1 MGNKQLFSSG
11 ASWENEVG
19 YSRAIRV
26 GNIIEVAGTTS
37 VDGDSIAGKGD
48 IYAQAIF
55 IFQKIEKILIA
66 AGSSMND
73 VIRTRMYVTDIL
85 KWQDAGKAH
94 FLFFKEIK
102 PVTTMVEIRKLI
114 DPELLI
120 EIEVTAIVDK
130 EI

>member
-26 GNIIEVAGTTS
+26 GNLIEVAGTTS

-48 IYAQAIF
+48 VYAQAIF
-55 IFQKIEKILIA
+55 IFEKIQKILIT
-66 AGSSMND
+66 AGSSMKD
-73 VIRTRMYVTDIL
+73 VIRTRMYVTDIS
-85 KWQDAGKAH
+85 KWQDVGKAH
-94 FLFFKEIK
+94 ALFFKEIK
-102 PVTTMVEIRKLI
+102 PVATMLEVQKLI

-120 EIEVTAIVDK
+120 EIEVTAIMEKD
-130 EI
+130 I

>member
-26 GNIIEVAGTTS
+26 GNLIEVAGTTS

-48 IYAQAIF
+48 VYAQAIF
-55 IFQKIEKILIA
+55 IFEKIEKILIT
-66 AGSSMND
+66 AGSSMKD
-73 VIRTRMYVTDIL
+73 VIRTRMYVTDIS
-85 KWQDAGKAH
+85 KWQDVGKAH
-94 FLFFKEIK
+94 ALFFKEIK
-102 PVTTMVEIRKLI
+102 PVATMLEVQKLI

-120 EIEVTAIVDK
+120 EIEVTAIMEKD
-130 EI
+130 I